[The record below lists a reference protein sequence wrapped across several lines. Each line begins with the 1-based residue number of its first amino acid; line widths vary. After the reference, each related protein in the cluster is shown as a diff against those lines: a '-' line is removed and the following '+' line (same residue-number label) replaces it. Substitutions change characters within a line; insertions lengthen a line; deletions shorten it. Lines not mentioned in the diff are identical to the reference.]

1 MKRVIIGVSVLLL
14 ALLISCKGPS
24 TNDPDFITTI
34 PINLRTQYSN
44 IFITA
49 SGTHYYDFSANG
61 NIPHS
66 VLLTNLGSDMSWTL
80 FTNPSYSNPGVI
92 YFNNNDLS
100 GNGDEIGS
108 TPSLTDGVT
117 YYLAIEELGDVP
129 GTYNLYIV
137 DDD

>member
-24 TNDPDFITTI
+24 TNDPDLITTI
-34 PINLRTQYSN
+34 PINLNTQYSN
-44 IFITA
+44 ISITA
-49 SGTHYYDFSANG
+49 SGTHYYNFSAN
-61 NIPHS
+61 NNDPHTVS
-66 VLLTNLGSDMSWTL
+66 LTNLSSDMSWTL

-92 YFNNNDLS
+92 GFKNDSL
-100 GNGDEIGS
+100 GNGDEIDS

-129 GTYNLYIV
+129 GTYDLYIL